1 MDGPGI
7 FPPMNESYEPLESP
21 DPLLKA
27 RRDQSNLDTLEAG
40 LSRARAAIREAK
52 RANQTQDPGFVPLG
66 PMYRNANVFYRY
78 PDCGLLSFHSF
89 FWRS

>member
-1 MDGPGI
+1 MARLGI
-7 FPPMNESYEPLESP
+7 FPPLNESYDPVKSP

-27 RRDQSNLDTLEAG
+27 RRDHSNLDTLEAG

-52 RANQTQDPGFVPLG
+52 RANQTQVPGFVPLG

-78 PDCGLLSFHSF
+78 PD
-89 FWRS
+89 